1 MLNLNHPDDERLS
14 ALAFRDTDATTDA
27 SLTAHVSSCDR
38 CTDLVNELG
47 ALRASLAELPDIQP
61 SRPLRLLPE
70 VAAEPEAVDRFGGW
84 ARRFFA
90 PVLTAGA
97 ALAMVG
103 MVGTALPAL
112 NGMASSAGGQAD
124 SAESTVAT
132 GEAAAEAPEEAGGEA
147 APEPSIALGAA
158 APSERSTAASTE
170 EGGDPVGDGFTDAS
184 AGAADA
190 SSDDSGG
197 DREALMQLPAE
208 RSPWPM
214 VFFAGVALMI
224 AAALLRWILVPRAG

>member
-1 MLNLNHPDDERLS
+1 MLNFNHPDDERLS
-14 ALAFRDTDATTDA
+14 ALAFRDTDATADA

-47 ALRASLAELPDIQP
+47 ALRASLAALPDIQP
-61 SRPLRLLPE
+61 SRPLRFLPE
-70 VAAEPEAVDRFGGW
+70 VAAEPAAVDRFGGW

-112 NGMASSAGGQAD
+112 NGMASSPAGQAD

-132 GEAAAEAPEEAGGEA
+132 GDAAAEAPGEA
-147 APEPSIALGAA
+147 APESSIALGAA
-158 APSERSTAASTE
+158 APSERAMAESTE

-190 SSDDSGG
+190 YSDDSGG
-197 DREALMQLPAE
+197 DREALTQLPPAE

-214 VFFAGVALMI
+214 VLFTGVALMV